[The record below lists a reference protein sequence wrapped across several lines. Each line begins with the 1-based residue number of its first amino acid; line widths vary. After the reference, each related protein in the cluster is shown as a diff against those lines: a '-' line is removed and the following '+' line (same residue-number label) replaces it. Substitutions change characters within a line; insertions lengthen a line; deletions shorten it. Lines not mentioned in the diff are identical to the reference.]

1 MTIARAGVT
10 VAFLTVI
17 AWTSQL
23 TTIQADDTRIAD
35 AQLRARLNSFA
46 RPAAQADVQPSS
58 RIPWTDDERSAPPNT
73 TRSAPDA
80 SMHQTSVARPYVQ
93 GDLSVPSAPPAAAKA
108 VSVAPGTP
116 TTYGGLA
123 PSTTD
128 RSPVGFADGNLRLV
142 AFESSV
148 SADTS
153 ELQPAAATDTL
164 KPSPSKP
171 FLDLDAA
178 ESGAAQSTVDAT
190 DDTELIVRFISGTVI
205 VLALCVA
212 VIFGIRKWQ
221 QKHGMLPTAGGPSP
235 SRVLET
241 VVIGNRQTISLVQLQ
256 GLQAVVGC
264 DATGIKSIVLAPPRF
279 EDELPAD
286 GAVDEL
292 SEADADR
299 STSSADSTF
308 AQQSLAH

>member
-10 VAFLTVI
+10 VALLTVI

-23 TTIQADDTRIAD
+23 TTLHADDTRIAD

-46 RPAAQADVQPSS
+46 RPAAQADTNTSN
-58 RIPWTDDERSAPPNT
+58 RNPWTAGELTAPNDTPKSEADT
-73 TRSAPDA
+73 
-80 SMHQTSVARPYVQ
+80 SMHQTSAARPYVQ
-93 GDLSVPSAPPAAAKA
+93 GDLSVPSAPPAGAMPTN
-108 VSVAPGTP
+108 VAPIVSTDQSGSAP
-116 TTYGGLA
+116 TTA
-123 PSTTD
+123 D
-128 RSPVGFADGNLRLV
+128 RSAGRFADRQLQPV
-142 AFESSV
+142 AFET
-148 SADTS
+148 SATAGSS

-178 ESGAAQSTVDAT
+178 ESDAAQSTVDAT
-190 DDTELIVRFISGTVI
+190 DDTELIVRFITGTAI

-279 EDELPAD
+279 EDALPTD
-286 GAVDEL
+286 EAVEHL

-308 AQQSLAH
+308 A

>member
-10 VAFLTVI
+10 VALLTVI

-23 TTIQADDTRIAD
+23 TTLRADDTRIAD

-46 RPAAQADVQPSS
+46 RPAAQADTNRSN
-58 RIPWTDDERSAPPNT
+58 RNPWTAVELPVSNMTPRSEADT
-73 TRSAPDA
+73 ST
-80 SMHQTSVARPYVQ
+80 HQLSETRPYVQ
-93 GDLSVPSAPPAAAKA
+93 GDLSVPSAGAKPTNVTPIVSSEQAGSAPA
-108 VSVAPGTP
+108 TNE
-116 TTYGGLA
+116 
-123 PSTTD
+123 PSNE
-128 RSPVGFADGNLRLV
+128 RFADRNLQPV
-142 AFESSV
+142 AFESSETTE
-148 SADTS
+148 TS

-178 ESGAAQSTVDAT
+178 ESDAAQSTVDAT
-190 DDTELIVRFISGTVI
+190 DDTELIVRFITGTAI

-279 EDELPAD
+279 EDALPTD
-286 GAVDEL
+286 EAVEDL

-299 STSSADSTF
+299 STSSADSTL